1 MEKLTLSKRP
11 RTLPATVTRYRT
23 GCGSVYVTVSVDE
36 DGTPLELFA
45 NMGKTGGCSMAMLE
59 AVGKSVSVGLRCGV
73 DPKEYIEKLV
83 GIACP
88 SQSWDNG
95 EHIMSCIDAMGRE
108 LRDVLERRKLRID
121 KEPIDKE
128 PTEEEIAARV
138 EKLRAERSGED

>member
-1 MEKLTLSKRP
+1 MEKLTPSERP
-11 RTLPATVTRYRT
+11 RTLPAAVTRYRT
-23 GCGSVYVTVSVDE
+23 NCGNIYVTVSVDK
-36 DGTPLELFA
+36 DGNPLELFA

-73 DPKEYIEKLV
+73 DPKEYIEKLI

-88 SQSWDNG
+88 GQSWDNG

-108 LRDVLERRKLRID
+108 LRDVLGKQGVQTD
-121 KEPIDKE
+121 GE

-138 EKLRAERSGED
+138 EKLRAERPKD